1 MEIGSKIMFLIA
13 LQIGSRKK
21 TETNLSSM
29 STLLTAGISLIWL
42 QIQVKHLLY
51 RNYMNMS
58 GGTSVV

>member
-1 MEIGSKIMFLIA
+1 MFLIA
-13 LQIGSRKK
+13 QQIGSRKK

-42 QIQVKHLLY
+42 QIQVKYLLY